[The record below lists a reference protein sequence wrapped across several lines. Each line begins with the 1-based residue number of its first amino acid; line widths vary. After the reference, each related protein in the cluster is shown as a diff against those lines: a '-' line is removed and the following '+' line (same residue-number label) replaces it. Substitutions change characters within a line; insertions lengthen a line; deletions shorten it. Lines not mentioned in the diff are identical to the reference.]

1 MAPGP
6 FLTGSLA
13 DRIGLIG
20 ALQWMP
26 LAGLA
31 AAAVFALGR
40 RSYAGDLQRIHALQ
54 AAEKN

>member
-6 FLTGSLA
+6 FLTGAVA
-13 DRIGLIG
+13 DRIGLLG

-26 LAGLA
+26 VAGLA
-31 AAAVFALGR
+31 AAGVFALGR
-40 RSYAGDLQRIHALQ
+40 RHYDRDLQRIRTLQ